1 MHCGAVI
8 FIIDLGEFSMD
19 LGRFSVDP
27 DESISLNIAVFFT
40 FLVSKLVG
48 PKTGFM
54 GMHKGGEWYAGSS
67 HYSEQS
73 MGVQP

>member
-40 FLVSKLVG
+40 FFKSNLVG
-48 PKTGFM
+48 PKT
-54 GMHKGGEWYAGSS
+54 
-67 HYSEQS
+67 
-73 MGVQP
+73 